1 MTAAIRLG
9 DVVNFFECEKI
20 REDRR
25 RRVIALKERRR
36 GEVGPYLS
44 FVFENRETLLF
55 QIQEEIDKPVLDR
68 FMGID
73 TGRHVWFEVGAG
85 LTVPGSFEAGHS
97 DEEKGKLAAVHFV
110 RFAVSREAARSFRDS
125 EVHLV
130 VDHPT
135 ARARPTL
142 RRGQGRAADRPDPL
156 TGARGAANF
165 AYCMIMN
172 QM

>member
-55 QIQEEIDKPVLDR
+55 QIQEMCRAERIIDDAKIQEEIDKPVLDR

-97 DEEKGKLAAVHFV
+97 DEEKGKMAAVHFV
-110 RFAVSREAARSFRDS
+110 RFAVSREAARRSATPRS
-125 EVHLV
+125 IWWW
-130 VDHPT
+130 T
-135 ARARPTL
+135 TRRRARARL
-142 RRGQGRAADRPDPL
+142 SDEAKAELL
-156 TGARGAANF
+156 TDLTP
-165 AYCMIMN
+165 
-172 QM
+172 